1 MVTTL
6 LAEISSWLGSVEL
19 VTITSWLGSIR
30 KRAKT

>member
-19 VTITSWLGSIR
+19 VTIMSWLGSAR
-30 KRAKT
+30 